1 MEVVVVVVVR
11 VWVMVKW
18 FGGIEESRMIVRVDH
33 SNSSNVALVVVLV
46 VVMMI
51 DEVMIEVMI
60 EVVVVVGRV
69 MDYCCFFQ

>member
-1 MEVVVVVVVR
+1 MELVVVVR

-33 SNSSNVALVVVLV
+33 SNFSNVGALVV
-46 VVMMI
+46 MM
-51 DEVMIEVMI
+51 VIEVMI
-60 EVVVVVGRV
+60 EVVVVGRV

>member
-1 MEVVVVVVVR
+1 MELVVVVFVVVVR

-18 FGGIEESRMIVRVDH
+18 FGVGIEESRTIVRVDH
-33 SNSSNVALVVVLV
+33 SNSSNVALVVLV
-46 VVMMI
+46 VV
-51 DEVMIEVMI
+51 VMMI